1 MISVCSCA
9 TRHHHFLAI
18 YYSCAILLLSI
29 ISKNPAVNGDF
40 TFPDFNQT
48 RGLVLNGNASISNC
62 IDSAD
67 KQEGS
72 DSGYDDNTKV
82 VTVMDN
88 GQFEIIETTTTS
100 TNEDDK
106 KKNTARTNKN
116 DGVVSNIPL
125 VKKFGHRDRFKSKV
139 HSKCPN
145 RIRLTSAHPSQAGS
159 VFYEK
164 RLHVIKGF
172 DTEFSFH
179 ITGQSKTCSVYV
191 DRMTSEDHHK
201 SCAVQGGDGFAF
213 VIQLDKEYGA
223 RAIGGNGKEMG
234 YGGISNALAVEFD
247 MWTNVDTQG
256 SDDLFHDHISIHSAS
271 VGINSAEAST
281 MIGNWRPVELS
292 DGKVHRARIQ
302 YLPYVEEKYI
312 EYMSANEL
320 LLPYIKGND
329 EGRPLGTLAV
339 FIDDGIT
346 RGEPIIAIP
355 LNLSVLLDLPQ
366 SVAYIGF
373 TASTGAKWENHD
385 ILDWYWCDSIT
396 CKHK

>member
-1 MISVCSCA
+1 MISVSSSCCA
-9 TRHHHFLAI
+9 RYYQHSWAI

-29 ISKNPAVNGDF
+29 IISKNPVNGDF
-40 TFPDFNQT
+40 TFSDFNQT

-62 IDSAD
+62 IDTAD
-67 KQEGS
+67 KQS
-72 DSGYDDNTKV
+72 DSGYDNTKV
-82 VTVMDN
+82 TTVMDN

-100 TNEDDK
+100 TNEDDNK
-106 KKNTARTNKN
+106 KKNMARSNKN

-139 HSKCPN
+139 LSKCPN
-145 RIRLTSAHPSQAGS
+145 RIRLTSAGLSQSGS
-159 VFYEK
+159 MFYEK

-191 DRMTSEDHHK
+191 DRMTSEVHHK

-213 VIQLDKEYGA
+213 VIQLDKDHGA

-312 EYMSANEL
+312 EFMSANEL
-320 LLPYIKGND
+320 LLPYIKGNG

-396 CKHK
+396 CNHK